1 MPAFKRTRISDVSFT
16 MDSDLNVTSA
26 NRNFASLFDITDV
39 KISLKPFL
47 DETDIKNLKDFLDN
61 LPEGTT
67 KPFFVKMKS
76 SAATV
81 DFTLET
87 TRNPDNLFF
96 VKLFISSFEK
106 ETYISTMRHNLELKS
121 VLKNFDC
128 YYFTYNGTWF
138 KLKSSKEQTS
148 VFVGK
153 ISEFKNYII
162 SNFNFDLSTKLAQE
176 QFETM
181 LSDVQK
187 FKTKKS
193 YKFYMTNK
201 KLLIIRPETS
211 PFEDGQLLIGTI
223 FAEDKAQITENFY
236 SRNND
241 GLTDMFNKK
250 SITEQAVHKIDVLKE
265 PCSLIILDIDKF
277 KDYNDTF
284 GHAYGDK
291 VIVAVAN
298 VIKDAM
304 KDIGVAGRIGGDEFL
319 ALINTTDE
327 DEIRNVTR
335 NIRMGITWAVNSPD
349 LSTVVTCSM
358 GIARFPLNAKSYD
371 DIFKLADKCLYIAK
385 NKGRNCYVIYKP
397 ELHDKIIIKNEK
409 QQAVRASGKI
419 YNDDADTQIHIMEM
433 LNTKEGRDL
442 NNIIAPLRE
451 YMGVTQITLYK
462 ADKDGNLLP
471 AYESGGKSDFR
482 QPYFKKDYFR
492 HFNSYNFLHLDNT
505 TNLDTIDKEFQAM
518 YSTNQ
523 VASVI
528 EYARKDENGE
538 TKALLCYDIYKP
550 ARTFA
555 KDKLVFA
562 ILMAKILTKII

>member
-1 MPAFKRTRISDVSFT
+1 MPAFKRTRISDISFT
-16 MDSDLNVTSA
+16 MDSNLNVTSA
-26 NRNFASLFDITDV
+26 NRNFASLFDITDI

-47 DETDIKNLKDFLDN
+47 DEIDIKNLTDFLNN

-67 KPFFVKMKS
+67 KPFFLKMHS

-81 DFTLET
+81 DFTLEA
-87 TRNPDNLFF
+87 TRIPGNLFF
-96 VKLFISSFEK
+96 AKLFISSFEK
-106 ETYISTMRHNLELKS
+106 ESYISTMRRNLELKT

-138 KLKSSKEQTS
+138 KLKSAKEQTS

-153 ISEFKNYII
+153 TAEFKNYII
-162 SNFNFDLSTKLAQE
+162 SNFNLDLSTKLAQE
-176 QFETM
+176 QLDTM
-181 LSDVQK
+181 LSDAQK

-201 KLLIIRPETS
+201 KLLTIRPETC
-211 PFEDGQLLIGTI
+211 PFEDDQLLIGTI
-223 FAEDKAQITENFY
+223 FAEDKTQITENFY

-250 SITEQAVHKIDVLKE
+250 SITEQAVHKINDLKE

-319 ALINTTDE
+319 ALINTTEE

-358 GIARFPLNAKSYD
+358 GIARFPLNAKNYD

-409 QQAVRASGKI
+409 QQAVKASGKI
-419 YNDDADTQIHIMEM
+419 YNDDADTQIRIMEM

-442 NNIIAPLRE
+442 NKIIEPLRE

-462 ADKDGNLLP
+462 ADKDGNLVP
-471 AYESGGKSDFR
+471 AYGAGGKADFR
-482 QPYFKKDYFR
+482 QPYFKKNYFR

-505 TNLDTIDKEFQAM
+505 TNLDTIDKDFQRM
-518 YSTNQ
+518 YSSNQ

-528 EYARKDENGE
+528 EYAEKDAEGN
-538 TKALLCYDIYKP
+538 TTALLCYDIYKP

-562 ILMAKILTKII
+562 ILMAKILTKIV